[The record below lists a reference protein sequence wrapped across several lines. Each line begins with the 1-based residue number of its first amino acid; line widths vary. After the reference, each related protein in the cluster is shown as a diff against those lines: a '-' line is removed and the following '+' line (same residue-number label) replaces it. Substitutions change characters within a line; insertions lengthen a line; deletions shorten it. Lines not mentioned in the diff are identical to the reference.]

1 MTGFE
6 PAASSSRTKRA
17 TGLRYIPKWTTKNI
31 GTDKSPDSYQGFVG
45 WTGFEPATPCT
56 PYKCATGLRHHPKGL
71 QIYEISH
78 CIFDDY
84 LKLVIVTIGQ
94 IIPKNNNNKGN
105 EGYLMK
111 NFILNI
117 RLLKAICL
125 QTPHVTKLFG

>member
-1 MTGFE
+1 
-6 PAASSSRTKRA
+6 
-17 TGLRYIPKWTTKNI
+17 
-31 GTDKSPDSYQGFVG
+31 
-45 WTGFEPATPCT
+45 
-56 PYKCATGLRHHPKGL
+56 
-71 QIYEISH
+71 
-78 CIFDDY
+78 
-84 LKLVIVTIGQ
+84 VIVTIGQ